1 MKIPGGERRES
12 GEARYVGQIYDECR
26 STGLA
31 WIFVI
36 IDLRMV
42 NRAVKDHKQRSRLD
56 VSVAVNCALDLAC
69 CQRRVGFN
77 GYLGPSGVDRGVT
90 A

>member
-1 MKIPGGERRES
+1 MKIRGGERRES

-42 NRAVKDHKQRSRLD
+42 NRAV
-56 VSVAVNCALDLAC
+56 
-69 CQRRVGFN
+69 RRW
-77 GYLGPSGVDRGVT
+77 DRGSR
-90 A
+90 